1 MHLHDEPLS
10 LYDTLELTPDAT
22 PQEIRSAYLRLR
34 SAYGKDNIAHY
45 SVFSREETESML
57 QNIENSYM
65 VLSNP
70 EKRRAY
76 DEAQGFRPA
85 AAHSTAASAFS
96 SETPTPSG
104 DLFASSDGL
113 SATFSSSQLASL
125 TSSPF
130 STSASNAAPQPQA
143 MRSQTIPSLQ
153 SSLDSSVN
161 DIDQTIKNEQFWTGP
176 GIRRVREAKRI
187 TLEDLSDFTRISRT
201 YLHALEEE
209 NYSKLPAVVYVR
221 GFLQQVSRRLKLP
234 GDLVTRQYLER
245 MRTAAPEKD

>member
-1 MHLHDEPLS
+1 MHLNDEPLS

-45 SVFSREETESML
+45 SIFSREETDSML

-85 AAHSTAASAFS
+85 ASAPSFPVSGGFAADRPA
-96 SETPTPSG
+96 PSG
-104 DLFASSDGL
+104 DLFGSNDGL
-113 SATFSSSQLASL
+113 SATFSSAQLASM

-130 STSASNAAPQPQA
+130 AEPAPQPQA
-143 MRSQTIPSLQ
+143 IRSQTIQTLQ
-153 SSLDSSVN
+153 SSLDQSMS

-245 MRTAAPEKD
+245 MRTSAPEKD

>member
-1 MHLHDEPLS
+1 MHLNDEPLN

-45 SVFSREETESML
+45 SIFSREETESML
-57 QNIENSYM
+57 QNIENSYL

-76 DEAQGFRPA
+76 DEAQGFRP
-85 AAHSTAASAFS
+85 TAAPAFPAGAALGS
-96 SETPTPSG
+96 DRPVPSG
-104 DLFASSDGL
+104 DLFATTDGL
-113 SATFSSSQLASL
+113 NATFSSAQLASM

-130 STSASNAAPQPQA
+130 PEPAPPPQTI
-143 MRSQTIPSLQ
+143 RSQTIATLQ
-153 SSLDSSVN
+153 SSLDQTIN
-161 DIDQTIKNEQFWTGP
+161 DIEQTIKNEQFWTGP